1 VSKAPDSPLLDAA
14 TVAPLFR
21 LAFRLL
27 GTEAEAR
34 ECVQDALIRAHERAD
49 QFRGDAAH
57 GTWLHKIC
65 VSIALNRLRA
75 RKRKEAR
82 EVSLDDP
89 DNAPAVPANSAPE
102 SDPYLRARLFN
113 AIDALPDGYRTV
125 FLMFDVEGY
134 AHEEIAERLGVSVGT
149 TKAQLFRARAKLREA
164 LGDVYD
170 RTT

>member
-1 VSKAPDSPLLDAA
+1 LPGFLDTA
-14 TVAPLFR
+14 VPPLFR

-27 GTEAEAR
+27 GSEAEAR
-34 ECVQDALIRAHERAD
+34 ECVQDTLIRAHERAD

-57 GTWLHKIC
+57 STWLHKIC

-89 DNAPAVPANSAPE
+89 DHAPAVPASGPPE
-102 SDPYLRARLFN
+102 SDPYLRDRLFK

-134 AHEEIAERLGVSVGT
+134 THEEIAASLGVTVGT
-149 TKAQLFRARAKLREA
+149 SKAQLFRARAKLREA
-164 LGDVYD
+164 LGDIYD
-170 RTT
+170 RAT